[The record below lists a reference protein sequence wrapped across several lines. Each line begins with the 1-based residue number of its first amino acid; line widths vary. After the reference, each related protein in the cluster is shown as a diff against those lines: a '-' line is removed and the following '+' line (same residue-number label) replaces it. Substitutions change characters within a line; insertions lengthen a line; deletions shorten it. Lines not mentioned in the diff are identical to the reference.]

1 MRGTES
7 VESAIYSYI
16 LKFTFNKIGR
26 KLGSLCKKILPKIEK
41 NRPFLGQLVR
51 SGFDYQSLH

>member
-7 VESAIYSYI
+7 VESVIYYYI

-26 KLGSLCKKILPKIEK
+26 KLGSLCKKELPKIEK
-41 NRPFLGQLVR
+41 NRPYWAGNQFFFLWC
-51 SGFDYQSLH
+51 DT

>member
-7 VESAIYSYI
+7 GESAIYSYI

-26 KLGSLCKKILPKIEK
+26 KLGSLCKKELPKIEK
-41 NRPFLGQLVR
+41 NRPYWAGNQIFLV
-51 SGFDYQSLH
+51 